1 MDRDDR
7 LQGILHIFQTP
18 HLLGSPV
25 KEPSPKVPF
34 MEPFTEKCPTT
45 AALLHSPTKVRGIRA
60 PSSLREMPTS
70 RDFPNVSSRV
80 PSEGAPPEANS
91 TEHFQ
96 REMPSSKDFPNI
108 SSRVPSRG
116 ALLQVPQTGPLWR
129 KMPVSRAFPTYP
141 SGSPAREPSLQ
152 VAFTELP
159 QRKTLHLQSP
169 FQPYLKVP
177 GRWAHYRLPNW
188 APVHPHS
195 LPFITFRAP
204 RKEAPLQVPP
214 TEIPQRE
221 MLPFRS
227 PPTISENS
235 PSTDWMLPGCL
246 LRSLQASD
254 FSLIGTLRRI
264 LAGVPYCGVFLKFWF
279 SQGEVWGPPSR
290 ASILGKARYI
300 WDVAYYPRGCR

>member
-1 MDRDDR
+1 MAPMLPGPRKEPVYTFTSLKSPGRRTPSRFPNGAPMDRDDR

-108 SSRVPSRG
+108 SSRVPSDG
-116 ALLQVPQTGPLWR
+116 A
-129 KMPVSRAFPTYP
+129 
-141 SGSPAREPSLQ
+141 
-152 VAFTELP
+152 
-159 QRKTLHLQSP
+159 
-169 FQPYLKVP
+169 
-177 GRWAHYRLPNW
+177 
-188 APVHPHS
+188 APK
-195 LPFITFRAP
+195 A
-204 RKEAPLQVPP
+204 
-214 TEIPQRE
+214 
-221 MLPFRS
+221 
-227 PPTISENS
+227 
-235 PSTDWMLPGCL
+235 PSTEPIPPSSVHALFPKENTHNTD
-246 LRSLQASD
+246 
-254 FSLIGTLRRI
+254 
-264 LAGVPYCGVFLKFWF
+264 FLK
-279 SQGEVWGPPSR
+279 
-290 ASILGKARYI
+290 LK
-300 WDVAYYPRGCR
+300 